1 MAPGDED
8 DKPTVVLDLNAL
20 KKQKLAEEEK
30 LAHIEEEIEFDVHTH
45 EQSEDTIT
53 SVASMPEREQIRV
66 VLFDF
71 QSDFFQKSM
80 KFFPMG
86 FDYVMA
92 TTLDEL
98 NSCLRSKGFQIV
110 VFNYDVNPKAMNQLS
125 AQIKQKF
132 PESKVLIVARAIS
145 PEKAKL
151 HAKTPSGASGYFQLP
166 LDPKRLEDEL
176 VRIHEKEKKSA

>member
-30 LAHIEEEIEFDVHTH
+30 LAHIEEEIEFDVMEKSH
-45 EQSEDTIT
+45 SEDTIT
-53 SVASMPEREQIRV
+53 TVAHVPEENQVRV

-71 QSDFFQKSM
+71 QSDFFQKHI
-80 KFFPMG
+80 KHFPMG
-86 FDYVMA
+86 YDYVMA

-98 NSCLRSKGFQIV
+98 NSCLRAKGFQIV
-110 VFNYDVNPKAMNQLS
+110 IMNYDVSAKAINQLS

-132 PESKVLIVARAIS
+132 ADSRVLIVARAIS
-145 PEKAKL
+145 PEKARI
-151 HAKTPSGASGYFQLP
+151 HAKTPSGAAGYFQLP
-166 LDPKRLEDEL
+166 LEPEKMRAELE
-176 VRIHEKEKKSA
+176 RIKSQG